1 MREAEFIARYAALVE
16 EGRIR
21 ELREQLSPLHPADIA
36 EIIEELEP
44 EKGAMLFRMLPKDE
58 AAEVMSALDP
68 LQQQQLVEV
77 FAEKELVDLIANMFV
92 DDAVDLVEELP
103 SNAVRRILQLSSP
116 EKRATLNRF
125 MQYPEQSAG
134 SVMTEEFIRLREFT
148 LVGEAIAAIRAD
160 RRKRVSLHTA
170 YITTADNRLTGVVS
184 ISELLVSPDDVAVGT
199 LGLKDV
205 ISVTTDTD
213 QEEVVAMIRHYGFLS
228 MPVVDSDGRLVGVV
242 TVDDALYIAEEE
254 ATEDFELMAATTPA
268 EDSYLNTSILSHAKN
283 RLPWLLIL
291 MISGLLN
298 GLILGSFEHAFI
310 AVPLLVTFIPMLTDT
325 GGNTGSQ
332 SSTLVIRGL
341 AVGEIQIADAL
352 RVLRKELGIAFIIGS
367 VLGLVGFARV
377 MLLGDGDINIALTVS
392 LALVAVVMLAKL
404 IGGLLPIAA
413 RRIGLD
419 PALMAAPMITTIV
432 DAIGLI
438 IFFSLAKL
446 LLPI

>member
-36 EIIEELEP
+36 EIIEELTP
-44 EKGAMLFRMLPKDE
+44 EQGAMLFRMLPKDE

-68 LQQQQLVEV
+68 PQQQQLVEV
-77 FAEKELVDLIANMFV
+77 FADKELVDLIANMFV

-125 MQYPEQSAG
+125 MQYPEHSAG
-134 SVMTEEFIRLREFT
+134 SIMTEEFIRLREFT
-148 LVGEAIAAIRAD
+148 LVGQAIAAIRAD
-160 RRKRVSLHTA
+160 RRRRVSLHTA

-213 QEEVVAMIRHYGFLS
+213 QEEVVAMIRHYGFLA

-268 EDSYLNTSILSHAKN
+268 EDTYLNTSVLSHAKN

-341 AVGEIQIADAL
+341 ALGEIQIADAL
-352 RVLRKELGIAFIIGS
+352 RVLRKELGIALLVGS
-367 VLGLVGFARV
+367 VLGLVGFGRV
-377 MLLGDGDINIALTVS
+377 MLFGDGDVNIALTVG
-392 LALVAVVMLAKL
+392 LALIAVVMLAKL
-404 IGGLLPIAA
+404 IGGLLPIVA

-432 DAIGLI
+432 DAIGLV